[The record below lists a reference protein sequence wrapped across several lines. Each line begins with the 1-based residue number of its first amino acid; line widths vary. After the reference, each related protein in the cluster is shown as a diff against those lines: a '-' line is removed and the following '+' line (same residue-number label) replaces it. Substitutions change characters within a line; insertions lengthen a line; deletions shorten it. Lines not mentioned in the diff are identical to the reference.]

1 MDGKTITAK
10 TPSGLERKLSMNAI
24 VSWRAGEH
32 SDSEGISIFILVVD
46 GGLGGRQVVL
56 VP

>member
-32 SDSEGISIFILVVD
+32 SDSEGISISILVVD
-46 GGLGGRQVVL
+46 GGLGGW
-56 VP
+56 